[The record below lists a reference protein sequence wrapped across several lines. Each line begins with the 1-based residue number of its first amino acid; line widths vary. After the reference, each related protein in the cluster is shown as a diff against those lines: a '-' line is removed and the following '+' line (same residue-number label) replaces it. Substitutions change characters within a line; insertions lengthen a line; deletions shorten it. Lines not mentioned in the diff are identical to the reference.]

1 MGDQLQDSIDSG
13 GINLGD
19 STERIGHTLA
29 FDIDDILNAND
40 DRDDDG
46 FEFSA
51 PQRTTRE
58 SSERKRVT
66 GRQSVSSNDE
76 VYDSSERRGP
86 PKRREVRK
94 TKNNDDKSTRRGPP
108 VRKSPPQRKPDL
120 DDSDEFSDFS
130 F

>member
-1 MGDQLQDSIDSG
+1 MLK
-13 GINLGD
+13 LGVFGVLLFYLYQRL
-19 STERIGHTLA
+19 SSLP
-29 FDIDDILNAND
+29 N
-40 DRDDDG
+40 G

-86 PKRREVRK
+86 PKRRAVRK